1 MGWLTVIGM
10 QQTLEPLITSAW
22 LAAWDKGDLDAL
34 DGLVAAGYTRTSKAT
49 GATVDLAGL
58 KSEIAAVREAFPDLR
73 TTVDDV
79 VEGDGTVAVFWTST
93 GTHTHEYLGVPATG
107 LTVQT
112 RGSNIL
118 VLEDGRIARETVTWD
133 GSELLAGLG
142 IRPLRGIAA
151 PAVPDGDEFPELDPD
166 LMKAFNRQFITGVT
180 VVTTQEG
187 ETPKGLAANSYCS
200 VSLEPPLVLVCVQKT
215 SSTYPALFSSSH
227 LGINILGTEQL
238 DTVKVFA
245 SKTPD
250 KFAELDW
257 HQGPKGSPLLDG
269 SAASLEAEIQER
281 FQAKTHTVFICRVRH
296 AEIGNTAPMV
306 YKAGRFFDGA
316 ELTGL

>member
-1 MGWLTVIGM
+1 M

-34 DGLVAAGYTRTSKAT
+34 DRLVAPGYTRTSKAT

-79 VEGDGTVAVFWTST
+79 VEGNGKVAVFWTST
-93 GTHTHEYLGVPATG
+93 GTHNNEYLGVPATG

-118 VLEDGRIARETVTWD
+118 ILNDGKIQKETVTWD

-151 PAVPDGDEFPELDPD
+151 PVVPGGE
-166 LMKAFNRQFITGVT
+166 
-180 VVTTQEG
+180 EG
-187 ETPKGLAANSYCS
+187 
-200 VSLEPPLVLVCVQKT
+200 
-215 SSTYPALFSSSH
+215 
-227 LGINILGTEQL
+227 
-238 DTVKVFA
+238 
-245 SKTPD
+245 
-250 KFAELDW
+250 
-257 HQGPKGSPLLDG
+257 
-269 SAASLEAEIQER
+269 
-281 FQAKTHTVFICRVRH
+281 
-296 AEIGNTAPMV
+296 
-306 YKAGRFFDGA
+306 AG
-316 ELTGL
+316 

>member
-1 MGWLTVIGM
+1 M

-22 LAAWDKGDLDAL
+22 RDAWDKGDLNAL
-34 DGLVAAGYTRTSKAT
+34 DGLVADGYTRTSKAT

-79 VEGDGTVAVFWTST
+79 VEGNGTVAVFWTST

-118 VLEDGRIARETVTWD
+118 VLRDGKILKESVTWD

-151 PAVPDGDEFPELDPD
+151 PAHEEGAETEELNLD

-180 VVTTQEG
+180 VVTTKEG
-187 ETPKGLAANSYCS
+187 EKPKGLAANAYCS

-227 LGINILGTEQL
+227 LGINILGTGQRE
-238 DTVKVFA
+238 TVQVFA
-245 SKTPD
+245 SKSPE
-250 KFAELDW
+250 KFAEVNW
-257 HQGPKGSPLLDG
+257 HEGPKGSPLLDG

-296 AEIGNTAPMV
+296 AEIDDSAPMV
-306 YKAGRFFDGA
+306 YKAGRFYDGGNLA
-316 ELTGL
+316 EL

>member
-1 MGWLTVIGM
+1 M

-22 LAAWDKGDLDAL
+22 LDAWDKGDLSAL
-34 DGLVAAGYTRTSKAT
+34 DGLVADGYTRTSKAT

-58 KSEIAAVREAFPDLR
+58 KAEIDAVRAAFPDLR

-79 VEGDGTVAVFWTST
+79 VEGEGTVAVFWTST

-112 RGSNIL
+112 RGSNVL
-118 VLEDGRIARETVTWD
+118 VLEGGKILRETVTWD

-151 PAVPDGDEFPELDPD
+151 PAVAEGADAVADLDLD

-180 VVTTQEG
+180 VITTKDG
-187 ETPKGLAANSYCS
+187 DKPRGLAANAYCS
-200 VSLEPPLVLVCVQKT
+200 VSVEPPLVLVCVQKT

-227 LGINILGTEQL
+227 LGINILGTEQRE
-238 DTVKVFA
+238 TVKVFA
-245 SKTPD
+245 SKSTD
-250 KFAELDW
+250 KFAEVDW
-257 HQGPKGSPLLDG
+257 HEGPKGSPLLDG

-296 AEIGNTAPMV
+296 AEIDESAPMV
-306 YKAGRFFDGA
+306 YKAGRFYDGGNLA
-316 ELTGL
+316 EL

>member
-1 MGWLTVIGM
+1 M

-34 DGLVAAGYTRTSKAT
+34 DQLVADGYSRTSKAT
-49 GATVDLAGL
+49 GASIDLAGL
-58 KSEIAAVREAFPDLR
+58 KAEIAAVRAAFPDLR
-73 TTVDDV
+73 TAIDDV
-79 VEGDGTVAVFWTST
+79 VEGEGTVAVFWTST
-93 GTHTHEYLGVPATG
+93 GTHAREYLGVPATG

-118 VLEDGRIARETVTWD
+118 VLDAQGRIVKETVTWD

-151 PAVPDGDEFPELDPD
+151 PPAAAEGEGAEPGLDI
-166 LMKAFNRQFITGVT
+166 MKSFNRQFVTGVT
-180 VVTTQEG
+180 VVTTKEG
-187 ETPKGLAANSYCS
+187 DTPKGLAANAYCS

-227 LGINILGTEQL
+227 LGINILGADQRS
-238 DTVKVFA
+238 TVGVFA
-245 SKTPD
+245 SKSPD
-250 KFAELDW
+250 KFAEVDW
-257 HQGPKGSPLLDG
+257 HEGPHGSPLIDG
-269 SAASLEAEIQER
+269 SAASIEAEIQER

-296 AEIGNTAPMV
+296 AEVDGAAPMV
-306 YKAGRFFDGA
+306 YKAGHFFDGGQLV
-316 ELTGL
+316 EI

>member
-1 MGWLTVIGM
+1 M

-22 LAAWDKGDLDAL
+22 VAAWDQGDLNALDAL
-34 DGLVAAGYTRTSKAT
+34 VAADYTRTSKAT
-49 GATVDLAGL
+49 GATVDLTGL
-58 KSEIAAVREAFPDLR
+58 KAEIAAVRKAFPDLR
-73 TTVDDV
+73 TTIDDV
-79 VEGDGTVAVFWTST
+79 VEGSETVAVFWTST
-93 GTHTHEYLGVPATG
+93 GTHTHEYLGVPPTG

-118 VLEDGRIARETVTWD
+118 ILRDGKITQETVTWD
-133 GSELLAGLG
+133 GSELLASLG

-151 PAVPDGDEFPELDPD
+151 PEVTNGTDYPELDAD

-180 VVTTQEG
+180 VVTTKEG

-200 VSLEPPLVLVCVQKT
+200 VSIEPPLVLVCVQKT

-227 LGINILGTEQL
+227 LGINILGAGQRE
-238 DTVKVFA
+238 TVSIFA
-245 SKTPD
+245 SKAPD
-250 KFAELDW
+250 KFAELAW
-257 HQGPKGSPLLDG
+257 HDGPSGSPLLDG

-296 AEIGNTAPMV
+296 AEIDDTAPLV
-306 YKAGRFFDGA
+306 YKAGRFFDGGNLA
-316 ELTGL
+316 EL

>member
-1 MGWLTVIGM
+1 M

-34 DGLVAAGYTRTSKAT
+34 DALMAAGYIRTSKAT

-58 KSEIAAVREAFPDLR
+58 KAEIAAVREAFPDLS

-93 GTHTHEYLGVPATG
+93 GTHTHEYLGVPPTG

-118 VLEDGRIARETVTWD
+118 TLDNGKIIRESVTWD

-151 PAVPDGDEFPELDPD
+151 PVVPDVVDLPELDPD
-166 LMKAFNRQFITGVT
+166 LMKSFNRQFITGVT
-180 VVTTQEG
+180 VVTTKEG
-187 ETPKGLAANSYCS
+187 DTPKGLAANSYCS

-215 SSTYPALFSSSH
+215 SSTYSALFSSSH
-227 LGINILGTEQL
+227 LGINILGTDQRE
-238 DTVKVFA
+238 TVRTFA
-245 SKTPD
+245 SKAAD
-250 KFAELDW
+250 KFAELPW
-257 HQGPKGSPLLDG
+257 HDGPNGSPLLDG

-296 AEIGNTAPMV
+296 AETGGSAPMV
-306 YKAGRFFDGA
+306 YKAGRFFDGDALA
-316 ELTGL
+316 EL

>member
-1 MGWLTVIGM
+1 M

-22 LAAWDKGDLDAL
+22 LAAWDRGDLDAL
-34 DGLVAAGYTRTSKAT
+34 DGLVAADYTRTSKAT
-49 GATVDLAGL
+49 GATVDITGL
-58 KSEIAAVREAFPDLR
+58 KTEIAAVREAFPDLR
-73 TTVDDV
+73 TTIDDI
-79 VEGDGTVAVFWTST
+79 VESAETVAVFWTST

-118 VLEDGRIARETVTWD
+118 ILKDGKITKETVTWD
-133 GSELLAGLG
+133 GGELLAGLG

-151 PAVPDGDEFPELDPD
+151 QEVGEGNDFPELDAD

-180 VVTTQEG
+180 VVTTKEG

-200 VSLEPPLVLVCVQKT
+200 VSVEPPLVLVCVQKT

-227 LGINILGTEQL
+227 LGINILGTGQK
-238 DTVKVFA
+238 DTVRVFA
-245 SKTPD
+245 SKAPD

-257 HQGPKGSPLLDG
+257 HEGPKGSPLLDG

-296 AEIGNTAPMV
+296 AEIDNTAPMV
-306 YKAGRFFDGA
+306 YKAGHFYDGA
-316 ELTGL
+316 DLTEL

>member
-1 MGWLTVIGM
+1 M

-22 LAAWDKGDLDAL
+22 LDAWDKGDLSAL
-34 DGLVAAGYTRTSKAT
+34 DGLVADGYTRTSKAT
-49 GATVDLAGL
+49 GATIDLAGL
-58 KSEIAAVREAFPDLR
+58 KSEIDAVRQAFPDLR

-93 GTHTHEYLGVPATG
+93 GTHAHEYLGVPATG

-118 VLEDGRIARETVTWD
+118 VLQDGKILRETVTWD

-151 PAVPDGDEFPELDPD
+151 PAVLEGEDAVAELDLD

-180 VVTTQEG
+180 VVTTKEG
-187 ETPKGLAANSYCS
+187 DKPKGLAANAYCS

-227 LGINILGTEQL
+227 LGINILGTEQRG
-238 DTVKVFA
+238 TVGIFA
-245 SKTPD
+245 SKAAD
-250 KFAELDW
+250 KFAEIDW
-257 HQGPKGSPLLDG
+257 HEGPNGSPLLDG

-296 AEIGNTAPMV
+296 ADIDESAPMV
-306 YKAGRFFDGA
+306 YKAGRFYDGGNLA
-316 ELTGL
+316 EL

>member
-1 MGWLTVIGM
+1 M
-10 QQTLEPLITSAW
+10 QQTLEPIITSAW
-22 LAAWDKGDLDAL
+22 LDAWDKGDLNAL
-34 DGLVAAGYTRTSKAT
+34 DGLVADGYTRTSKAT
-49 GATVDLAGL
+49 GATVDLAGF

-73 TTVDDV
+73 TTVDNV

-93 GTHTHEYLGVPATG
+93 GTHAREYLGVPATG

-118 VLEDGRIARETVTWD
+118 VLKDGKITKETVTWD
-133 GSELLAGLG
+133 GSELLAALG
-142 IRPLRGIAA
+142 IRPLRGTAA
-151 PAVPDGDEFPELDPD
+151 PAVGDSSDVPELDAG

-180 VVTTQEG
+180 VVTTKEG

-200 VSLEPPLVLVCVQKT
+200 VSIEPPLVLICVQKT

-227 LGINILGTEQL
+227 LGINILGTAQHE
-238 DTVKVFA
+238 TVRVFA
-245 SKTPD
+245 SKAVD
-250 KFAELDW
+250 KFADLDW
-257 HQGPKGSPLLDG
+257 HEGPKGSPLLDG

-296 AEIGNTAPMV
+296 AEIDDSAPMV
-306 YKAGRFFDGA
+306 YKAGHFYDGGNLA
-316 ELTGL
+316 EL

>member
-1 MGWLTVIGM
+1 MSWITVIGM

-34 DGLVAAGYTRTSKAT
+34 DRLVAPGYTRTSKAT

-93 GTHTHEYLGVPATG
+93 GTHTNEYLGVPATG

-118 VLEDGRIARETVTWD
+118 TVENGKILTESVTWD

-142 IRPLRGIAA
+142 IRPLRGIAT
-151 PAVPDGDEFPELDPD
+151 PATSDGEDFPELDPD
-166 LMKAFNRQFITGVT
+166 LMKSFNRQFITGVT
-180 VVTTQEG
+180 VVTTKEG

-215 SSTYPALFSSSH
+215 SSTYSALFSSSH

-245 SKTPD
+245 SKAPN
-250 KFAELDW
+250 KFTELDW
-257 HQGPKGSPLLDG
+257 HEGPKGSPLLDG
-269 SAASLEAEIQER
+269 SAACLEAEIQER

-296 AEIGNTAPMV
+296 AETSSTAPMV
-306 YKAGRFFDGA
+306 YKAGHFFDGA
-316 ELTGL
+316 ELAEL